1 MNETKYEILLKTKRK
16 IFLTNKRRERNT
28 ALKLVFCCKMKRKK
42 LKELTDTINFSRR
55 VFDMDYF
62 PDKPFSFFFLYV
74 FTIKIYKSM
83 KRTIYAANEDI
94 QDKHFPIEKKR
105 EEKKNKISCNGR
117 RIGPRG

>member
-55 VFDMDYF
+55 VFDM
-62 PDKPFSFFFLYV
+62 
-74 FTIKIYKSM
+74 
-83 KRTIYAANEDI
+83 A
-94 QDKHFPIEKKR
+94 FPINLFPICFHN
-105 EEKKNKISCNGR
+105 KNLQIYETNNLCSK
-117 RIGPRG
+117 